1 MKTMMSVIGLSLLSL
16 AARADETAA
25 VVPMP
30 EDASPTAL
38 IVFGLLFV
46 VLIAGFGIFI
56 VMQDR
61 KSKNKSAD

>member
-1 MKTMMSVIGLSLLSL
+1 MRTMMPAIGLFLLSL
-16 AARADETAA
+16 AARADEAA
-25 VVPMP
+25 AVPMP
-30 EDASPTAL
+30 GDASPTAL